1 MMNNKKK
8 TIQIGWLSTGNGE
21 GSIGLLR
28 KILELTKKNKNV
40 SISYVFCNRELG
52 EKPGSCLLYTSDAA
66 DE

>member
-1 MMNNKKK
+1 MNNKKK

-40 SISYVFCNRELG
+40 SISYVFCNREL
-52 EKPGSCLLYTSDAA
+52 
-66 DE
+66 